1 MTSLQS
7 QQPIRLDALARK
19 IIQQGVLSLEDVQ
32 QLVLEAKHV
41 SESFANYIEK
51 RNIIVSD
58 TLLSLKSDVY
68 GVPIV
73 DVFNLEIS
81 DEAIELVAKSVAQEK
96 GILPLEVVDGSLLVA
111 LSDPMDFKLLSDL
124 RLMTK
129 KNIEVRLAMKSD
141 IVSVVA
147 STYPSDLSVGDWLSD
162 SNQIE
167 ETTLDGADEVS
178 DAPVV
183 RLVATL
189 LSEAVDKK
197 ASDIHFDPQLKE
209 LVIRIRVDGELVTIQ
224 KIPKTMQTAVIS
236 RVKVISSLD
245 ITETRVPQ
253 DGRAQ
258 IKNTRMKVDLRVSVL
273 PVIHGEKIVIRILDT
288 SAGIRKLDA
297 SGFDPDTL
305 NRFRQTLKLPHG
317 IILVTGPTGSGK
329 SSTLYSAL
337 DELNQPN
344 TNIITVEDPV
354 EYQLA
359 GVNQV
364 AVNADVGLTFAAG
377 LRSILRQDPN
387 VVMVGEIRDGE
398 TAEIAIRAAMTGH
411 MVLSTLHTNS
421 AVSTVN
427 RLLDMGVDTF
437 LVANALSGI
446 LAQRLVRCICGNCKV
461 AVTPTAEEEIFLKHY
476 QVAEKTLY
484 KGNGCNKCGG
494 TGYKGRM
501 AVHEF
506 FALTPEI
513 RHAINSQAT
522 DELLAELAEKS
533 GMRTLFLDGL
543 EKVLKGYTT
552 IAEILK
558 VAEE

>member
-1 MTSLQS
+1 MAIEQE
-7 QQPIRLDALARK
+7 QQVIRLDTLARK
-19 IIQQGVLSLEDVQ
+19 IVHKELMTLREVNQLTLAAQQ
-32 QLVLEAKHV
+32 A
-41 SESFANYIEK
+41 SESFASYIEQ
-51 RNIIVSD
+51 RHVMPDD
-58 TLLSLKSDVY
+58 TLLALKSEVY
-68 GVPIV
+68 GVPII
-73 DVFNLEIS
+73 DVFNLDITS
-81 DEAIELVAKSVAQEK
+81 EAIELIPKHVAQENHV
-96 GILPLEVVDGSLLVA
+96 IPIEVIDGTLVVA

-129 KNIEVRLAMKSD
+129 KNIELRLAIKAD
-141 IVSVVA
+141 IASVIA
-147 STYPSDLSVGDWLSD
+147 NTYPSDLKVEEWISD
-162 SNQIE
+162 SDSVDEIANE
-167 ETTLDGADEVS
+167 VVDEVS

-183 RLVATL
+183 RLVSTL
-189 LSEAVDKK
+189 LTEAVDRK

-209 LVIRIRVDGELVTIQ
+209 LLIRIRVDGELVTMQ
-224 KIPKTMQTAVIS
+224 KIPKTMQHAVIS

-245 ITETRVPQ
+245 ITETRIPQ

-258 IKNTRMKVDLRVSVL
+258 IKNARMKVDLRVSIL
-273 PVIHGEKIVIRILDT
+273 PVIHGEKVVIRILDT
-288 SAGIRKLDA
+288 SAGIRQLDD
-297 SGFDPDTL
+297 SGFAPDTL
-305 NRFRQTLKLPHG
+305 DRFRQTLKLPHG

-337 DELNQPN
+337 NELNQPN
-344 TNIITVEDPV
+344 INIITVEDPV

-359 GVNQV
+359 GINQV

-421 AVSTVN
+421 AVSTIN

-437 LVANALSGI
+437 LVANALSGV
-446 LAQRLVRCICGNCKV
+446 LAQRLVRCICSNCKTTV
-461 AVTPTAEEEIFLKHY
+461 HPSVEEEIFLKHY
-476 QVAEKTLY
+476 QAEGKALY
-484 KGNGCNKCGG
+484 TGLGCNKCGG

-506 FALTPEI
+506 FALTPDI
-513 RHAINSQAT
+513 RHAINNHAT
-522 DELLAELAEKS
+522 DEVLADLAEKS
-533 GMRTLFLDGL
+533 GMRTLFADGL
-543 EKVLKGYTT
+543 SKVLQGYTT

>member
-7 QQPIRLDALARK
+7 KQPIRLDALARK

-32 QLVLEAKHV
+32 QLVLESKNV
-41 SESFANYIEK
+41 SESFANYIEQ

-129 KNIEVRLAMKSD
+129 KNIEVRLAMKAD
-141 IVSVVA
+141 IASVIA

-337 DELNQPN
+337 NELNQPN

-421 AVSTVN
+421 AVSTIN

-437 LVANALSGI
+437 LVANALSGV

-513 RHAINSQAT
+513 RHAINNQAT
-522 DELLAELAEKS
+522 DELLADLAEKS

-543 EKVLKGYTT
+543 EKILKGYTT

>member
-1 MTSLQS
+1 MATEQS

-32 QLVLEAKHV
+32 QFILEAKKV
-41 SESFANYIEK
+41 SESFANYIEQ
-51 RNIIVSD
+51 RNLIVSD
-58 TLLSLKSDVY
+58 TLLSLKSEVY

-96 GILPLEVVDGSLLVA
+96 GILPLEVVEGSLLVA

-129 KNIEVRLAMKSD
+129 KNIEVRLAIKAD
-141 IVSVVA
+141 IASVVA
-147 STYPSDLSVGDWLSD
+147 STYPSDLSVGDWLPD
-162 SNQIE
+162 NNQIE
-167 ETTLDGADEVS
+167 DMTIEGADEVS

-273 PVIHGEKIVIRILDT
+273 PVIHGEKVVIRILDT
-288 SAGIRKLDA
+288 SAGIRRLDA

-344 TNIITVEDPV
+344 INIITVEDPV

-364 AVNADVGLTFAAG
+364 AMNADVGLTFAAG

-421 AVSTVN
+421 AVSTIN

-437 LVANALSGI
+437 LVANALSGV

-461 AVTPTAEEEIFLKHY
+461 AVTPTAEEAIFLKHY
-476 QVAEKTLY
+476 QVTEKTLY

-513 RHAINSQAT
+513 RHAINNQAT
-522 DELLAELAEKS
+522 DEILADLAEKS
-533 GMRTLFLDGL
+533 GMRTLLLDGL

-552 IAEILK
+552 ISEILK

>member
-1 MTSLQS
+1 MTNEQS

-19 IIQQGVLSLEDVQ
+19 IIQQGILPLEDVQ

-41 SESFANYIEK
+41 SESFANYIEQ

-96 GILPLEVVDGSLLVA
+96 GILPLEVVDGALVVA

-124 RLMTK
+124 RLMTRK
-129 KNIEVRLAMKSD
+129 SIEVRLAPKAD
-141 IVSVVA
+141 IASVIA
-147 STYPSDLSVGDWLSD
+147 STYPSDLSAGDWLTD
-162 SNQIE
+162 SNQVE
-167 ETTLDGADEVS
+167 ETTLDDADEIS

-273 PVIHGEKIVIRILDT
+273 PVIHGEKVVIRILDT

-344 TNIITVEDPV
+344 INIITVEDPV

-364 AVNADVGLTFAAG
+364 AVNADVGLTFAVG

-437 LVANALSGI
+437 LVANALSGV
-446 LAQRLVRCICGNCKV
+446 LAQRLVRCICSNCKV
-461 AVTPTAEEEIFLKHY
+461 AVTPTAEEEIFLSHY
-476 QVAEKTLY
+476 QVAKKTLY
-484 KGNGCNKCGG
+484 KGTGCNKCGG

-513 RHAINSQAT
+513 RHAINNQAT
-522 DELLAELAEKS
+522 DEILAELAEKS

-552 IAEILK
+552 ISEILK

>member
-1 MTSLQS
+1 MANKQNQNT
-7 QQPIRLDALARK
+7 IRLDALARK
-19 IIQQGVLSLEDVQ
+19 IIHKGLMTSTEVTELATLAQKG
-32 QLVLEAKHV
+32 
-41 SESFANYIEK
+41 SESFATYIEHHHVLPDK
-51 RNIIVSD
+51 K
-58 TLLSLKSDVY
+58 LLTLKSEVY
-68 GVPIV
+68 GVAVI
-73 DVFNLEIS
+73 DVFDIEITTEALELIP
-81 DEAIELVAKSVAQEK
+81 KHVAQEHSV
-96 GILPLEVVDGSLLVA
+96 LPIAVSDGALQVV

-129 KNIEVRLAMKSD
+129 KNIEPRLATKAD
-141 IVSVVA
+141 INSVIA
-147 STYPSDLSVGDWLSD
+147 SSYPSDLKVEEWLSQD
-162 SNQIE
+162 DQR
-167 ETTLDGADEVS
+167 DEVLSEEVEELS

-183 RLVATL
+183 RLVSTIL
-189 LSEAVDKK
+189 TEAVEKK

-209 LVIRIRVDGELVTIQ
+209 LVIRIRVDGEIVTLQ
-224 KIPKTMQTAVIS
+224 KIPKNMQQAVIS
-236 RVKVISSLD
+236 RLKVISSLD

-258 IKNTRMKVDLRVSVL
+258 IKNSRMKVDLRVSIL
-273 PVIHGEKIVIRILDT
+273 PVIHGEKVVIRILDT
-288 SAGIRKLDA
+288 SSGIRALDD
-297 SGFDPDTL
+297 SGFAPDTL
-305 NRFRQTLKLPHG
+305 KRFRQTLKLPHG

-337 DELNQPN
+337 NELNQPN
-344 TNIITVEDPV
+344 INIITVEDPV

-364 AVNADVGLTFAAG
+364 AVNAEVGLTFAAG

-421 AVSTVN
+421 AVSTIN

-437 LVANALSGI
+437 LVANALSGV
-446 LAQRLVRCICGNCKV
+446 LAQRLVRCICGNCKATV
-461 AVTPTAEEEIFLKHY
+461 KPSVEEEIFLKHY
-476 QVAEKTLY
+476 QCEGKVLY
-484 KGNGCNKCGG
+484 KGLGCNKCGG
-494 TGYKGRM
+494 TGYRGRM

-506 FALTPEI
+506 FALTPDI
-513 RHAINSQAT
+513 RHAINNQAT
-522 DELLAELAEKS
+522 DEVLGDLAEKS
-533 GMRTLFLDGL
+533 GMKTLFEDGL
-543 EKVLKGYTT
+543 SKVLAGHTT

>member
-1 MTSLQS
+1 M
-7 QQPIRLDALARK
+7 
-19 IIQQGVLSLEDVQ
+19 Q
-32 QLVLEAKHV
+32 QLVLESKNV
-41 SESFANYIEK
+41 SESFANYIEQ

-129 KNIEVRLAMKSD
+129 KNIEVRLAMKAD
-141 IVSVVA
+141 IASVIA

-337 DELNQPN
+337 NELNQPN

-421 AVSTVN
+421 AVSTIN

-437 LVANALSGI
+437 LVANALSGV

-513 RHAINSQAT
+513 RHAINNQAT
-522 DELLAELAEKS
+522 DELLADLAEKS

-543 EKVLKGYTT
+543 EKILKGYTT

>member
-1 MTSLQS
+1 MGNEQS

-32 QLVLEAKHV
+32 QLVLEAKNV

-129 KNIEVRLAMKSD
+129 KNIEVRLAMKAD
-141 IVSVVA
+141 IASVIA

-337 DELNQPN
+337 NELNQPN

-421 AVSTVN
+421 AVSTIN

-437 LVANALSGI
+437 LVANALSGV

-513 RHAINSQAT
+513 RHAINNQAT

>member
-1 MTSLQS
+1 MTNEQE
-7 QQPIRLDALARK
+7 QQTIRLDTLARK
-19 IIQQGVLSLEDVQ
+19 IVHKGLMTLKDVN
-32 QLVLEAKHV
+32 QLTLEAQQS
-41 SESFANYIEK
+41 SESFASYIE
-51 RNIIVSD
+51 RRHVMPD
-58 TLLSLKSDVY
+58 DALLAIKSEVY

-73 DVFNLEIS
+73 DVFNFEITS
-81 DEAIELVAKSVAQEK
+81 EAIELIPKQVAQDNHV
-96 GILPLEVVDGSLLVA
+96 IPLEVTEGTLVVA
-111 LSDPMDFKLLSDL
+111 LSDPMDFKLLSEL

-129 KNIEVRLAMKSD
+129 KNIEPRLVIKAD
-141 IVSVVA
+141 IASVIA
-147 STYPSDLSVGDWLSD
+147 STYPSDLDVEDWLSETD
-162 SNQIE
+162 QLE
-167 ETTLDGADEVS
+167 EIPSEVIDEVS

-183 RLVATL
+183 RMVSTL
-189 LSEAVDKK
+189 LIEAVDRK

-209 LVIRIRVDGELVTIQ
+209 LVVRIRVDGELVTMQ
-224 KIPKTMQTAVIS
+224 KIPKSMQQAVIS
-236 RVKVISSLD
+236 RLKVISSLD
-245 ITETRVPQ
+245 ITETRIPQ

-258 IKNTRMKVDLRVSVL
+258 IKNARIKVDLRVSVL
-273 PVIHGEKIVIRILDT
+273 PVIHGEKVVIRILDT

-297 SGFDPDTL
+297 SGFAPDTL
-305 NRFRQTLKLPHG
+305 ECFRQTLKLPHG

-337 DELNQPN
+337 NELNQPN
-344 TNIITVEDPV
+344 INIITVEDPV

-359 GVNQV
+359 GINQV
-364 AVNADVGLTFAAG
+364 AVNAEVGLTFAAG

-421 AVSTVN
+421 AVSTIN

-437 LVANALSGI
+437 LVANALSGV
-446 LAQRLVRCICGNCKV
+446 LAQRLVRCICSNCKTTV
-461 AVTPTAEEEIFLKHY
+461 APSVEEEMFLKHHH
-476 QVAEKTLY
+476 AEEKMLY
-484 KGNGCNKCGG
+484 KGLGCNKCGG

-506 FALTPEI
+506 FALTPDI
-513 RHAINSQAT
+513 RHAINNHAT

-533 GMRTLFLDGL
+533 GMKTLFADGL
-543 EKVLKGYTT
+543 SKVLQGYTT

>member
-1 MTSLQS
+1 MATEQS
-7 QQPIRLDALARK
+7 QQQIRLDALARK
-19 IIQQGVLSLEDVQ
+19 MIQQGVLPLEDVQ
-32 QLVLEAKHV
+32 QLVFEAKNV
-41 SESFANYIEK
+41 SKSFATYIEE
-51 RNIIVSD
+51 RNIIASD
-58 TLLSLKSDVY
+58 TLLRFKSEVY

-81 DEAIELVAKSVAQEK
+81 DDTIELIAKSIAQEK
-96 GILPLEVVDGSLLVA
+96 GVLPLEVVDGSLLVA

-129 KNIEVRLAMKSD
+129 KNIEIRLATKAD
-141 IVSVVA
+141 IAAVIS
-147 STYPSDLSVGDWLSD
+147 STYPSDLSVGDWLPD
-162 SNQIE
+162 SSQME

-209 LVIRIRVDGELVTIQ
+209 LVIRIRVDGELVTLQ

-258 IKNTRMKVDLRVSVL
+258 IKNSRIKVDLRVSVL

-305 NRFRQTLKLPHG
+305 ERFRQTLKLPHG

-337 DELNQPN
+337 NELNQPN
-344 TNIITVEDPV
+344 INIITVEDPV

-364 AVNADVGLTFAAG
+364 AVNADVGLSFAAG

-421 AVSTVN
+421 AVSTIN

-437 LVANALSGI
+437 LVANALSGV
-446 LAQRLVRCICGNCKV
+446 LAQRLVRCICSNCKV
-461 AVTPTAEEEIFLKHY
+461 LVTPTVEEEIFLKHY
-476 QVAEKTLY
+476 QVVEKNLY
-484 KGNGCNKCGG
+484 KGTGCNKCGG

-513 RHAINSQAT
+513 RHAINNQAT
-522 DELLAELAEKS
+522 NELLAELAEKS
-533 GMRTLFLDGL
+533 GMRTLFVDGL

-552 IAEILK
+552 ITEILK